1 MRQSLSERPVASTP
15 IAVAIL
21 LSAALAMAALAD
33 QLAGRALMDHVNQ
46 MYAAHGKDVDAGL
59 VYGLIYAVA
68 AIDVLLWLLVLRSAR
83 AAGRRTVLLTAVAV
97 TVASGLAL
105 VLLGSQEYGE
115 PIFPPLWGVLAFLS
129 PVAGALALVR
139 LLRGRAA

>member
-1 MRQSLSERPVASTP
+1 
-15 IAVAIL
+15 
-21 LSAALAMAALAD
+21 MAALAD